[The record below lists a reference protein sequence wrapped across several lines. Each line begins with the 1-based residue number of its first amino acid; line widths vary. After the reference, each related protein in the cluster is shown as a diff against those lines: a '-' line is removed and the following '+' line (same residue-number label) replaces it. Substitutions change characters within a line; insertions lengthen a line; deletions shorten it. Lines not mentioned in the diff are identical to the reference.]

1 MIGLLRVDG
10 TCPPPSSSSTTKR
23 TSAAPCAWCWKG
35 EGFAVEEASSGEE
48 ALARLPDIGADVM
61 LLDVQLPGMSGLE
74 TLERLRTNRAS
85 GGPPKSSRAPAE
97 PPHPTVIMISGHAT
111 LADAVRAVKA
121 GAYDLLE
128 KPLDRE
134 RLLVTIRNALER
146 RAMASEVAG
155 LRALADERFEMVGR
169 SAPMQALY
177 AQIVKVAPTRTR
189 VLITGESGTG
199 KELIARAVH
208 RESPLRDQPFVK
220 VNCAAIPP
228 ELIESELFGHE
239 RGAFTGATARKRG
252 LFEMADGGTIF
263 LDEIGDMI
271 LSAQAKVLRVLQS
284 GEFTR
289 VGGEQTFKVDVRVIA
304 ATNRDLQA
312 AVTAGQFREDLYFRL
327 AVVPLR
333 APPLR
338 DRADDIP
345 LLCAAFIESTCREN
359 GMRQKPI
366 SDEAV
371 AMLAAYPWPGNVRE
385 LRNVIERLVI
395 LSEESIGVGDL
406 PEEILAEVERSRRE
420 RAAPGGGSTSAL
432 PRIELPPE
440 ARALPLREF
449 RDHVEREYIRAK
461 LDENGWNISRTAGCW
476 ASNAPTCTRRC
487 GRWGWAAKTDD
498 SAPDGRPLSA
508 RSWVR
513 PAWRWGRSEPM
524 RCAPVSRPRCWRSI
538 GRGCCITW
546 STRSR

>member
-1 MIGLLRVDG
+1 MPSTVFIVDDERNIR
-10 TCPPPSSSSTTKR
+10 R
-23 TSAAPCAWCWKG
+23 TVRMVLEG
-35 EGFAVEEASSGEE
+35 EGYAVEEASSGEE
-48 ALARLPDIGADVM
+48 ALARIAEIGADVM

-74 TLERLRTNRAS
+74 TIERIAKLKNLES
-85 GGPPKSSRAPAE
+85 PP
-97 PPHPTVIMISGHAT
+97 TIIMISGHAT
-111 LADAVRAVKA
+111 LADAVRATKA
-121 GAYDLLE
+121 GAYDLIE

-134 RLLVTIRNALER
+134 RLMVALRNALER
-146 RAMASEVAG
+146 RAMEREVQG
-155 LRALADERFEMVGR
+155 LRAIADERFEMVGK
-169 SAPMQALY
+169 SAPMAALF
-177 AQIVKVAPTRTR
+177 AQIAKVAPTRTR

-208 RESPLRDQPFVK
+208 RSSALAEKPFVK

-252 LFEMADGGTIF
+252 LFEIADGGTIF

-271 LSAQAKVLRVLQS
+271 ASAQAKVLRVLQS

-289 VGGEQTFKVDVRVIA
+289 VGGEQTLKVDVRVVA

-338 DRADDIP
+338 ERADDVP
-345 LLCAAFIESTCREN
+345 LLCAAFVEQSCREN
-359 GMRQKPI
+359 GMKLKII

-371 AMLAAYPWPGNVRE
+371 AQLAAYPWPGNVRE

-406 PEEILAEVERSRRE
+406 PEEILAEVSRRRRE
-420 RAAPGGGSTSAL
+420 AAAAGPAQL
-432 PRIELPPE
+432 PKVELPAE

-449 RDHVEREYIRAK
+449 RDHMEREYIRMK
-461 LDENGWNISRTAGCW
+461 LDDNGWNISRTASLLGIERTNLHKKMR
-476 ASNAPTCTRRC
+476 ALGLSRESQGQPSSLSSA
-487 GRWGWAAKTDD
+487 DD
-498 SAPDGRPLSA
+498 KAL
-508 RSWVR
+508 
-513 PAWRWGRSEPM
+513 
-524 RCAPVSRPRCWRSI
+524 
-538 GRGCCITW
+538 
-546 STRSR
+546 